1 MQVPEGKSGKTVIT
15 SIEGLPGTDGYRP
28 PEYGDRKFSTLSD
41 VYSYGVVS
49 LVAIIFVH
57 VYSVT

>member
-1 MQVPEGKSGKTVIT
+1 MQVPEGIT
-15 SIEGLPGTDGYRP
+15 AIEGLPGYRP

-57 VYSVT
+57 VYNVT

>member
-15 SIEGLPGTDGYRP
+15 AIEGLPGTDRYRP

-41 VYSYGVVS
+41 VCYVVNCQ
-49 LVAIIFVH
+49 
-57 VYSVT
+57 T